1 MRAALLS
8 VMPFCG
14 DFVAVHLGQRQWEMS
29 RVGRRS
35 PVDQR
40 CEQIQGAG
48 GLERAASLE
57 QAGQGRNPS
66 PSSSWV
72 DFEQPLFCSALG

>member
-8 VMPFCG
+8 ATPFCG

-40 CEQIQGAG
+40 CEQIQGKTLPLSSGKYQPWEGNAARKGRG
-48 GLERAASLE
+48 GEESLASKLCP
-57 QAGQGRNPS
+57 PS
-66 PSSSWV
+66 H
-72 DFEQPLFCSALG
+72 